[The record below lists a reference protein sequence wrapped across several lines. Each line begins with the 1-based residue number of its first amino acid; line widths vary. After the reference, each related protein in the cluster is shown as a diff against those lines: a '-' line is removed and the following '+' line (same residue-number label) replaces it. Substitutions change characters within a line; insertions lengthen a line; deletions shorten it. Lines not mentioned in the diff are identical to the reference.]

1 MKEFIEELK
10 YNREVNINNDLENRI
25 DIDYVIER
33 LEEIEK
39 DNVSVYYRV
48 AKDEVEMAIE
58 DIHNDE
64 LYCYDEELM
73 KQLDNINIDEI
84 ADKVYDDDSC
94 WRDIYN
100 CARWYVFKE
109 IGKEDK

>member
-1 MKEFIEELK
+1 MREFIEMLK
-10 YNREVNINNDLENRI
+10 YNQNINFEKGLENRI

-39 DNVSVYYRV
+39 DNVSVYYKV

-84 ADKVYDDDSC
+84 ADKVYDDDDC
-94 WRDIYN
+94 WRDVYES
-100 CARWYVFKE
+100 ARYYVLKE
-109 IGKEDK
+109 IESEED